1 MEVKE
6 KVGVF
11 KTVAFTMSS
20 VSRAVAVISMG
31 YLTYYATNILGMTP
45 ALVGTLLLV
54 SKLFDGFTDVIMG
67 AIVDK
72 TNTKL
77 GKARPYEL
85 AIVGIWLCTW
95 LMFSCPKLG
104 AVGNAAWL
112 FCTYTLANSL
122 FVTMMSATESVY
134 YSRAFRTEGARNRV
148 VAVGGLITTLGAT
161 LVAVAFPILMQ
172 TMGTTRK
179 GWSMMLLIFALPFG
193 LLGLLRFIFVPE
205 IVKTEKEETQKLDV
219 QSFIRALKSS
229 PFIYLLSLA
238 VLLNNVISYFTTS
251 VTAYYFQYVVGDLS
265 MMSAVSMMGIVT
277 PFILLFVPMLLKK
290 ITTQQLVVI
299 GALLGAIGSFSRW
312 FAGGNL
318 LFLMATGLLV
328 ALGTMPVSYYGTTV
342 MVVSCMDYH
351 EWKTGERIEGV
362 FSALGNVTAKIG
374 QAFGAALVGGL
385 MSMSHYDGILAVQ
398 SAEANTMIVALFSV
412 IPGIMFAGI
421 MVLMKFYTLDK
432 KMPQIK
438 KELAERK

>member
-1 MEVKE
+1 M
-6 KVGVF
+6 
-11 KTVAFTMSS
+11 
-20 VSRAVAVISMG
+20 
-31 YLTYYATNILGMTP
+31 
-45 ALVGTLLLV
+45 
-54 SKLFDGFTDVIMG
+54 
-67 AIVDK
+67 
-72 TNTKL
+72 
-77 GKARPYEL
+77 
-85 AIVGIWLCTW
+85 
-95 LMFSCPKLG
+95 
-104 AVGNAAWL
+104 
-112 FCTYTLANSL
+112 
-122 FVTMMSATESVY
+122 
-134 YSRAFRTEGARNRV
+134 
-148 VAVGGLITTLGAT
+148 ITTLGAT

-412 IPGIMFAGI
+412 IPGIMFVGI